1 MLIVF
6 DLAIF
11 VVVLVIMIEIF
22 IIVIL
27 VFMVVVFV
35 VVMVFFVIMILIYI
49 MFMFV
54 FVIMAFH
61 AFDDLFF
68 LDGIAEF
75 IHEVDYDHVLVG
87 CFLENVVDPFVG
99 FSADIN
105 EYVACGD
112 LKDVGCRG
120 LVAVKVCSVIEKH
133 GDFGVCRVVAEDV
146 HYPVVFRED
155 GCYYL

>member
-1 MLIVF
+1 
-6 DLAIF
+6 
-11 VVVLVIMIEIF
+11 VVVLVVMLVVF
-22 IIVIL
+22 II
-27 VFMVVVFV
+27 MVFV
-35 VVMVFFVIMILIYI
+35 VLIMVVIMVLVML
-49 MFMFV
+49 MFML
-54 FVIMAFH
+54 VIVSFH

-75 IHEVDYDHVLVG
+75 IHEIDYDHVLVG

-112 LKDVGCRG
+112 LKDVGCCG

>member
-1 MLIVF
+1 MILI
-6 DLAIF
+6 L
-11 VVVLVIMIEIF
+11 
-22 IIVIL
+22 
-27 VFMVVVFV
+27 
-35 VVMVFFVIMILIYI
+35 VVMVFILVIMVLVMLIVVVVFIVLMILIIMFVIMS
-49 MFMFV
+49 
-54 FVIMAFH
+54 FH

-87 CFLENVVDPFVG
+87 CFLENIVDPFVG

-112 LKDVGCRG
+112 LKDVRCRW
-120 LVAVKVCSVIEKH
+120 LVAVKVCSAIEKH
-133 GDFGVCRVVAEDV
+133 GDFGVCRVVTEDV

>member
-6 DLAIF
+6 DFAFFMMMLVFIVVF
-11 VVVLVIMIEIF
+11 ELVMIVVVFV
-22 IIVIL
+22 L
-27 VFMVVVFV
+27 VFMVFIFV
-35 VVMVFFVIMILIYI
+35 VLMFVI
-49 MFMFV
+49 V
-54 FVIMAFH
+54 AFH

-75 IHEVDYDHVLVG
+75 IHEIDYDHVLVG
-87 CFLENVVDPFVG
+87 CFLENIVDPFVG

-146 HYPVVFRED
+146 HYPVVFRKD
-155 GCYYL
+155 GGYDL

>member
-1 MLIVF
+1 MLIIF
-6 DLAIF
+6 DFAFF
-11 VVVLVIMIEIF
+11 VVVLVIVVVVF
-22 IIVIL
+22 IIVSF
-27 VFMVVVFV
+27 VFMVVIMVL
-35 VVMVFFVIMILIYI
+35 VMLI
-49 MFMFV
+49 V
-54 FVIMAFH
+54 FVIMVFVVLMILIIMFVIMSFH

-75 IHEVDYDHVLVG
+75 IHEIDYDHVFVG

-120 LVAVKVCSVIEKH
+120 LVAVKVCS
-133 GDFGVCRVVAEDV
+133 FM
-146 HYPVVFRED
+146 
-155 GCYYL
+155 

>member
-6 DLAIF
+6 DFAFF
-11 VVVLVIMIEIF
+11 VVVLMVMIIVVVVFIVIMI
-22 IIVIL
+22 
-27 VFMVVVFV
+27 FV
-35 VVMVFFVIMILIYI
+35 VLMILLII
-49 MFMFV
+49 MFV
-54 FVIMAFH
+54 FVIVTFH
-61 AFDDLFF
+61 AFDELFF

>member
-6 DLAIF
+6 DFAFF
-11 VVVLVIMIEIF
+11 VVVLVI
-22 IIVIL
+22 VVLIL
-27 VFMVVVFV
+27 
-35 VVMVFFVIMILIYI
+35 VVMVLVMLIVVVIFFVIMVFVVLTILIFIVI
-49 MFMFV
+49 M
-54 FVIMAFH
+54 FVIMSFH
-61 AFDDLFF
+61 AFDELFF

-133 GDFGVCRVVAEDV
+133 GDFSVCRVVA
-146 HYPVVFRED
+146 
-155 GCYYL
+155 

>member
-1 MLIVF
+1 ML
-6 DLAIF
+6 
-11 VVVLVIMIEIF
+11 
-22 IIVIL
+22 
-27 VFMVVVFV
+27 
-35 VVMVFFVIMILIYI
+35 MILIFI
-49 MFMFV
+49 VVMFV
-54 FVIMAFH
+54 FVIVTFH
-61 AFDDLFF
+61 AFDELFF

-75 IHEVDYDHVLVG
+75 IHEVDYDHVFVG
-87 CFLENVVDPFVG
+87 CFLENIVDPFVG